1 VTLRCADGAQE
12 RHESLAGTA
21 SLASRFILIEH
32 PGPWPGKAI
41 QAFGAEVRESL
52 SAIEGAKVLL
62 MRRPDRRHRPSGAR
76 RWAIAEPRAGRVAWG
91 TWDDESDLLGVA
103 QVSTAGAG
111 DWGTDPVILVC
122 THARHDAC
130 CGIRGK
136 PVATALADR
145 YGEAVWTCSHV
156 GGHRFAGNVVLPLD
170 GTYYG
175 RVDAAS
181 AVELIG
187 QHESGEVAGDHLRGF
202 SWLEPAAQ
210 VVAVEAHRRW
220 GPASA
225 DDIVD
230 ARVDEI
236 APGRWGVEL
245 AGSQALPAV
254 ISAVVEA
261 RAGQPVP
268 LSCGAEPEA
277 ATTYTIVSLDAEDG

>member
-1 VTLRCADGAQE
+1 MTLRCADAAQE
-12 RHESLAGTA
+12 RQETLAGTA
-21 SLASRFILIEH
+21 SHASRFILIEH
-32 PGPWPGKAI
+32 PGPWPGKAV

-62 MRRPDRRHRPSGAR
+62 MRRPDRRHRPTGVR
-76 RWAIAEPRAGRVAWG
+76 RWAIAEPRTQRVSWG
-91 TWDDESDLLGVA
+91 TWVDEADLLAVA
-103 QVSTAGAG
+103 QASATGAG
-111 DWGTDPVILVC
+111 DWVTDPVILVC

-136 PVATALADR
+136 PVATSLAER
-145 YGEAVWTCSHV
+145 YGDAVWTCSHV

-175 RVDAAS
+175 RVDAAI
-181 AVELIG
+181 AVELVDR
-187 QHESGEVAGDHLRGF
+187 HEAGEVVGDHLRGF

-230 ARVDEI
+230 ARVDEL
-236 APGRWGVEL
+236 AAGRWRIEL
-245 AGSQALPAV
+245 TGSQTLPAV

-268 LSCGAEPEA
+268 LSCGAEPEP
-277 ATTYTIVSLDAEDG
+277 ATTYRIVSLDAEDG